1 MLLTALL
8 GAAALLF
15 AGLAAWQVERRG
27 EKLALIHA
35 VEQRLHAPPAAA
47 PGPADWRRVGFASD
61 AYRPVRVDGIFLHD
75 RETLVQAATG
85 LGPGFWV
92 LTPLRTGAG
101 WTVLVNRG
109 FVPADAPGRA
119 SRRAGEPAGPVT
131 ITGLLRI
138 TEPGGA
144 FLHAND
150 PASNRWYSRD
160 VAAIARA
167 RGLGPV
173 APYFIDAAAGQ
184 GDPHQPKGGLTI
196 LSFANNHL
204 EYALTW
210 SALAALSVLGLVRVW
225 RRRGER

>member
-173 APYFIDAAAGQ
+173 ASASCSGPYC
-184 GDPHQPKGGLTI
+184 
-196 LSFANNHL
+196 S
-204 EYALTW
+204 
-210 SALAALSVLGLVRVW
+210 
-225 RRRGER
+225 